1 MSLSVVQRVL
11 VGFGVL
17 LLLLVAVAVTGF
29 SGVNKVES
37 SLNYITGDITSVVEK
52 SNEIDHILLY
62 SDTLLLEHLITDDE
76 KELDRLEAA
85 IEEQKEKFYQKEA
98 ELSALVA
105 DNSTMSESLQTLLV
119 EAGTLYDVASKAMKN
134 HRDEL
139 FFRDMVYEQ
148 KFDLKDSVL
157 FAVEDLTAL
166 EEDDGNDQ
174 AIKFAASY
182 IKSQIVS
189 IQETVNDYFDQ
200 TASSDLVDLKNLM
213 RSNVQGTKDKLG
225 QLNDGSIVEIISE
238 VEYHLV
244 DEKGVINGFMMFL
257 VAQEEAKRF
266 ARNIA
271 SVTKNINQSLSTILA
286 GAAELRQ
293 EALNEANSAATFS
306 QTLSSIV
313 VLISIAIACFV
324 ASIVSRSIR
333 TPLASI
339 MKVLGELAKGD
350 FTLRANIKSKDEF
363 GELSRWVNDLASKL
377 EGVIVD
383 IRQTSDKVSDSAKE
397 GVVVAGKSKDVMGS
411 QADMTTSVASAMT
424 EMAATVHQV
433 AHSAETTLQQV
444 QSVGNKAS
452 ENRAQMDN
460 NIVTIESLV
469 KNIEGASEVVHEL
482 DNYSQD
488 IGTILEVIQNIAD
501 QTNLLALN
509 AAIEAARA
517 GEYGRGFAVV
527 ADEVRTL
534 ATKTHSSTE
543 EIQKVITQLQ
553 QSVKQTVASMDTSKE
568 RAYESVSQS
577 QEVGSSLQEM
587 QQAVNEI
594 RDLSTQIATAAEE
607 QSAVAQEISA
617 NVHDIASMSEN
628 ASTMADQTAN
638 ESKGLA
644 DLAEHQRLL
653 LSQFKVS

>member
-11 VGFGVL
+11 VGFGIL
-17 LLLLVAVAVTGF
+17 LLLLIAVAVSGF
-29 SGVNKVES
+29 SGINKVKE
-37 SLNYITGDITSVVEK
+37 SLNFITGDITTVVEK

-62 SDTLLLEHLITDDE
+62 SDTLLLEHLITDE
-76 KELDRLEAA
+76 KAKLDNLEAA
-85 IEEQKEKFYQKEA
+85 IREQKEKFYQVES

-105 DNSTMSESLQTLLV
+105 DNEAMSESLKTLLA
-119 EAGTLYDVASKAMKN
+119 EANTLYDVADKAMKN

-166 EEDDGNDQ
+166 EEDDFNDQ
-174 AIKFAASY
+174 SIKFAASY

-200 TASSDLVDLKNLM
+200 TQSSDLVDLKNLM

-238 VEYHLV
+238 VEFHLL
-244 DEKGVINGFMMFL
+244 DEEGVINGFMMYL

-266 ARNIA
+266 ASSIA
-271 SVTKNINQSLSTILA
+271 DVTKNINQSLSTIL
-286 GAAELRQ
+286 GSAAELRQ
-293 EALNEANSAATFS
+293 EALKEANGAATFS
-306 QTLSSIV
+306 QVLSSIV
-313 VLISIAIACFV
+313 VLVSIVIAFLV
-324 ASIVSRSIR
+324 ATIVSRSIR
-333 TPLASI
+333 NPLSKI
-339 MKVLGELAKGD
+339 MKVLGGLAQGD

-363 GELSRWVNDLASKL
+363 GELSNWVNDLAAKL
-377 EGVIVD
+377 ESVIVD
-383 IRQTSDKVSDSAKE
+383 IRATSDKVSGSAKE
-397 GVVVAGKSKDVMGS
+397 GVEVAGKSKDVMSS
-411 QADMTTSVASAMT
+411 QADMTSSVASAMT

-444 QSVGNKAS
+444 QSVGAKAS
-452 ENRAQMDN
+452 ENRTQMDS

-469 KNIEGASEVVHEL
+469 KDIENAAEVVHEL

-517 GEYGRGFAVV
+517 GEQGRGFAVV

-543 EIQKVITQLQ
+543 EIQNVITQLQ
-553 QSVKQTVASMDTSKE
+553 QSVKQTVVSMDTSKK

-577 QEVGSSLQEM
+577 QGVGSSLQEM
-587 QQAVNEI
+587 QKAVGEI

-628 ASTMADQTAN
+628 ASNMADQTAS
-638 ESKGLA
+638 ESEGLA
-644 DLAEHQRLL
+644 DLAERQRLL